1 MSLAKTHWVY
11 LNAKQTHKAIWSFVY
26 FKSFFSKF
34 LNALFTF
41 LFAWFL
47 FLLPRL
53 PLKEYALHIITDNC
67 RSNSIRLCIAS
78 SCMCTI
84 QCTLFHT
91 HTGTFFSPLLALL
104 SVVTQQRSLKQLP
117 PASAAATLLNFPI
130 NMCLYTAGLQPGPSS
145 AVSLS
150 DHKGGTTRRWLWARH
165 HGPLQTSGC
174 TFYTYSCTFSLLVS
188 WLKSGLHRTA
198 KAGSS

>member
-1 MSLAKTHWVY
+1 MHVY
-11 LNAKQTHKAIWSFVY
+11 
-26 FKSFFSKF
+26 
-34 LNALFTF
+34 
-41 LFAWFL
+41 
-47 FLLPRL
+47 
-53 PLKEYALHIITDNC
+53 D
-67 RSNSIRLCIAS
+67 
-78 SCMCTI
+78 
-84 QCTLFHT
+84 TLHT

-174 TFYTYSCTFSLLVS
+174 TFYTYSCTFFSTRLLTEI
-188 WLKSGLHRTA
+188 WAAQDCKSRIILRWIKKTFHYHNPVD
-198 KAGSS
+198 